1 MTQPTLVV
9 WCAEPGCARY
19 LEEETVPAVRT
30 HDERVICAWET
41 DETCPECGALR
52 SMER

>member
-19 LEEETVPAVRT
+19 LEEETVPACEV
-30 HDERVICAWET
+30 HGHLECVIE
-41 DETCPECGALR
+41 DNEECPECGNTR
-52 SMER
+52 EMRQ